1 MSSQPAA
8 QISAEDREFQAW
20 LEAEYRQLKADEDLI
35 HNREIHE
42 WILSR
47 WEQDSPKMWAKLQR
61 LGLTDKMAFY
71 CQQQMWQMRD
81 DLLEAG
87 YPITDAREVA
97 ERETLMLEPETEE
110 PDDSD
115 LPFALQDVPQNLK
128 DRYREQMAQLN
139 ELEEPELT
147 PTD

>member
-20 LEAEYRQLKADEDLI
+20 LEAEYRQLKAEEVSETIPLRD
-35 HNREIHE
+35 
-42 WILSR
+42 WILAR
-47 WEQDSPKMWAKLQR
+47 WKQDSPKMWARLER
-61 LGLTDKMAFY
+61 LGLTHKMAFY
-71 CQQQMWQMRD
+71 CQEQMWRMQD
-81 DLLEAG
+81 ELLKAG

-115 LPFALQDVPQNLK
+115 LPYALQDVPQNLK

-139 ELEEPELT
+139 DPEQPELT
-147 PTD
+147 PID